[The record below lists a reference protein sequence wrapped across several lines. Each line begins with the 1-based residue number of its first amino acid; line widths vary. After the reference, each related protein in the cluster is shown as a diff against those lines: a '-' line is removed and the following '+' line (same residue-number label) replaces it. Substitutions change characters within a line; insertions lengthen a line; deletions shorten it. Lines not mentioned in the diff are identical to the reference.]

1 MSKKANIL
9 GKIGVRI
16 CSSLSYLVSLL
27 KKLVE
32 RVFTLTHLLMSKFNP
47 KERLYRTQGL
57 PVSYAAP
64 RPKFSNGRMIALA
77 AGILIVSNLM
87 TFILSSPKVEKQEMV
102 ATLKSESLYLIDK
115 ASQYISNVS
124 VFEYKVRQ
132 VARDLDIPPEWL
144 MAVMYTESRFDP
156 SVQNFKGSGA
166 TGLIQFMVPTVREL
180 NVRMGTKYYMSDI
193 RQMQAEDQMVLV
205 QEYLNTIR
213 ERYGEFNSLTDLYL
227 GILYPRAIGQD
238 YCYTLFAYPSKKYKQ
253 NSGLDENRDNTVT
266 VSDID
271 LRLKRKFPAAYAAKK

>member
-1 MSKKANIL
+1 MFK
-9 GKIGVRI
+9 V
-16 CSSLSYLVSLL
+16 
-27 KKLVE
+27 
-32 RVFTLTHLLMSKFNP
+32 NP
-47 KERLYRTQGL
+47 KGRMHYAQGY
-57 PVSYAAP
+57 PVTYAAP
-64 RPKFSNGRMIALA
+64 RPKFSNGRMVALA

-87 TFILSSPKVEKQEMV
+87 TYLLSSPQADKAEMV
-102 ATLKSESLYLIDK
+102 SAIKTESLYLIDK
-115 ASQYISNVS
+115 ASQYVSDVS
-124 VFEYKVRQ
+124 VFEFKVRE
-132 VARDLDIPPEWL
+132 VARNLNIPPEWL

-180 NVRMGTKYYMSDI
+180 NDRMGTEYYMSDI
-193 RQMQAEDQMVLV
+193 RSMKAEDQMILV

-238 YCYTLFAYPSKKYKQ
+238 YCYTLFAYPSKKYRQ
-253 NSGLDENRDNTVT
+253 NSGLDENRDHTVT

-271 LRLKRKFPAAYAAKK
+271 LRMKRMFPAAYIAKK